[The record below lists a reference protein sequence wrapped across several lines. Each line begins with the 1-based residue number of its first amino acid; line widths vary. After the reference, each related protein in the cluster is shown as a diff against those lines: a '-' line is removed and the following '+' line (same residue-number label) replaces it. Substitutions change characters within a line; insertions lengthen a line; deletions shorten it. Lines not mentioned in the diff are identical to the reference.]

1 MVVFP
6 TPQTPERLRIQMFT
20 SIPIRSLAVTS
31 LGLCLATSV
40 FGQSATA
47 GAATHSSVPAAAIP
61 QPVKASAPVVKYANG
76 KLSIAAQN
84 ATMGDLLRA
93 LSSATGAVIDF
104 PNDHAAERMSANVG
118 PGTVRDVL
126 SSLLNGSGFNY
137 VILGSQNN
145 PNVLQ
150 RLILTEAEAST
161 PGASTQLAPAQAAVI
176 APPANLPPAKSP
188 LYVPPAASASA
199 PVPEPPIVAMEAPKE
214 PVAPEDLGQMM
225 RDMAQQIRQKQQ
237 EQPQAAPPPP
247 PQENTPPP
255 AQ

>member
-1 MVVFP
+1 MSN
-6 TPQTPERLRIQMFT
+6 
-20 SIPIRSLAVTS
+20 SIPIRSLAVAS
-31 LGLCLATSV
+31 LGLCLATSA
-40 FGQSATA
+40 FGQSATT
-47 GAATHSSVPAAAIP
+47 GVGTHSSTPVAAIS
-61 QPVKASAPVVKYANG
+61 QPVTAGAPVVKYANG

-104 PNDHAAERMSANVG
+104 PNEHAAERMSANIG

-161 PGASTQLAPAQAAVI
+161 ASTSAQLPPAQTALI
-176 APPANLPPAKSP
+176 APPATLPPPKSP
-188 LYVPPAASASA
+188 LYVPPVAPAAA
-199 PVPEPPIVAMEAPKE
+199 PVPEAPIVAMEAPKD

-237 EQPQAAPPPP
+237 EQQQAAPPPP
-247 PQENTPPP
+247 QESTPPP

>member
-1 MVVFP
+1 MSN
-6 TPQTPERLRIQMFT
+6 
-20 SIPIRSLAVTS
+20 SIPIRSLVVAS
-31 LGLCLATSV
+31 LGLYFATSA
-40 FGQSATA
+40 FSQSATT
-47 GAATHSSVPAAAIP
+47 GVGTHSSAPVAAIS
-61 QPVKASAPVVKYANG
+61 QPVTASAPVVKYANG

-104 PNDHAAERMSANVG
+104 PNEHAAERMSANIG

-145 PNVLQ
+145 PDVLR
-150 RLILTEAEAST
+150 RLILTEAEPST
-161 PGASTQLAPAQAAVI
+161 AATSPQLPSTQTAVGS
-176 APPANLPPAKSP
+176 PPANLPPPKSP
-188 LYVPPAASASA
+188 LYVPPVASAVA
-199 PVPEPPIVAMEAPKE
+199 PVPEAPIVAMEAPKE

-247 PQENTPPP
+247 PPQENTTPAP